1 MQADVLSSITPKA
14 LAPLAGDPA
23 GPAAFLLI
31 RLAFL
36 VALVA
41 GFPLLM
47 GPFRQARADCNA
59 ACRSSCTTAD
69 LSGLLACMPSRSG
82 SHARLCR
89 LLRRCVFA
97 DPSLPPL
104 LQGRAVACVVL
115 AAAAA
120 GRRPAT
126 GYCAGP
132 GRRAVGQPASLL
144 AVAAAQVGGR
154 RCWQVAAY
162 LFLLPLVA

>member
-47 GPFRQARADCNA
+47 GPFRQASARAGCKA
-59 ACRSSCTTAD
+59 AWATV
-69 LSGLLACMPSRSG
+69 LHPSRSLEV
-82 SHARLCR
+82 ARLH
-89 LLRRCVFA
+89 VF
-97 DPSLPPL
+97 L
-104 LQGRAVACVVL
+104 V
-115 AAAAA
+115 
-120 GRRPAT
+120 
-126 GYCAGP
+126 
-132 GRRAVGQPASLL
+132 
-144 AVAAAQVGGR
+144 QVPCKGFRG
-154 RCWQVAAY
+154 C
-162 LFLLPLVA
+162 